1 MTAGAG
7 VAVAALLVAGCSQ
20 SSPPPA
26 PDSSAP
32 TPSVSAAAQEPSEVG
47 TIARNL
53 AVPWAMA
60 RLPDGSVLVTSRD
73 SGVVN
78 LVTDADRSAT
88 AGTVADVVAG
98 GEGGLLGIAVPAGAD
113 VTEVFV
119 YYTAESDNRVARLSW
134 DGTQLSDQE
143 VILTGIP
150 NEAIHDGGRI
160 AFGPD
165 GYLHVATGDAGRAD
179 LAQDPKSLAGKI
191 LRIDD
196 RGRPAPDN
204 PDPGSPVYSLGHR
217 NVQGLAWDDDDRLWA
232 SEFGQDDVDELNLIV
247 AGGNYGWPICE
258 GPCDEPGMINPAATW
273 SPTATASPSG
283 MAITAGSAWIASL
296 RGEVLYQVPLDGDKA
311 GEPMAWFGQ
320 QFGRLRD
327 VLAYADG
334 QLWVA
339 TNNTDGRGSPGPQ
352 DDRILQIDV
361 GSGMAQQRTTFD

>member
-32 TPSVSAAAQEPSEVG
+32 APAPAASATAQEPSEVG

-73 SGVVN
+73 TGVVN

-88 AGTVADVVAG
+88 AGTVVDVVAG

-150 NEAIHDGGRI
+150 KEAIHDGGRI

-165 GYLHVATGDAGRAD
+165 GYLYVATGDAGRAD

-204 PDPGSPVYSLGHR
+204 PDPDSPVYSLGHR

-311 GEPMAWFGQ
+311 GEPVAWFGK

-327 VLAYADG
+327 VLAYSDG

-361 GSGMAQQRTTFD
+361 GSGMTQP